1 MGERRLGAFEE
12 GGIGLGSDSLA
23 LGVGAVTPPHPWLS
37 LWVCHSVCFSFL
49 SLPCSFSAQLAIS
62 ITSLILTLASAFLGT
77 APLTKERLDRY
88 SSLPL
93 DASSREALSPAAFP
107 VF

>member
-1 MGERRLGAFEE
+1 MPLRRGVL
-12 GGIGLGSDSLA
+12 GLGVILWPWEWVLSPLPTPGSLSGSVI
-23 LGVGAVTPPHPWLS
+23 L
-37 LWVCHSVCFSFL
+37 SVCFSFL